1 MRQVL
6 GGWVQEGGHGYR
18 GGGVGIAKEDAS
30 EVAKAESEGDI

>member
-6 GGWVQEGGHGYR
+6 GGGVQEGCHRYR

-30 EVAKAESEGDI
+30 EVAKAESEGAI